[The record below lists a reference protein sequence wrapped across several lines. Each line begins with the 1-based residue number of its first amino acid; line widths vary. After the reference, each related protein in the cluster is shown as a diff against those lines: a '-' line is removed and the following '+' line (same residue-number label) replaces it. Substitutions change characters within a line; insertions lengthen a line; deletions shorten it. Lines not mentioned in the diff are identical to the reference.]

1 MAVPES
7 SIVLLNGYEMRCPK
21 HPLRCN
27 YVRFVD
33 PRRNRE
39 VARYSLLDLMLR
51 PRKVLTVLL
60 RSMLG
65 EPTD

>member
-1 MAVPES
+1 MPVPES
-7 SIVLLNGYEMRCPK
+7 SIVLLSGYEMRCPK

-33 PRRNRE
+33 PRRGRE
-39 VARYSLLDLMLR
+39 VLRFTLTDLVFR
-51 PRKVLTVLL
+51 PRKVLTVLM